1 MFQKKPVSKYSTFQ
15 NIWFMIKLACTSQEK
30 KVLVISFFIALLT
43 IIQNL
48 LNLYVS
54 PVILSAIEN
63 HVSIQ
68 ELLFTIVIFV
78 LMIMLVSAA
87 LAYANQNVICGRI
100 SVRCEIVNLLN
111 QKASTTSYP
120 NIDDMKFK
128 KLLTKSAEY
137 TDNNDQATEAI
148 WNTLTVLLINIVCFF
163 IYAGLLTQIHPILI
177 LVILSTAGISYFIS
191 QRLDEYKY
199 QHREEEAEYIH
210 QMAYLL
216 NRAADFGAAKDIR
229 IFGLRSWLEELYIK
243 ADREFTAFHRKAESV
258 YIWAGIADLTF
269 TFLRNGAV
277 YAYLIYLVLYRG
289 LDVPAF
295 LLYFTAANS
304 FSGWITGILER
315 LGTLHRQSL
324 DISTVR
330 ECLDYPELFRFKDGL
345 TLNQDAKNNYEIV
358 LENVSFRY
366 PGAETD
372 TLKNINLEIKPG
384 EFLCVVG
391 KSGCGKSTLLN
402 LIAGLE
408 KPTEGKIFLNGK
420 EVKAP
425 SSERTVMFQEHALF
439 PWLNVIQNIKF
450 GMEINGVPK
459 KEQDCR
465 AEKYLK
471 MMQLEDYKNYAIH
484 QLSGG
489 MRQRV
494 ALARAFTMDS
504 EILLMDEPFSALD
517 KQTSNH
523 LRQELQDIWMKT
535 HQTIFFITHSVE
547 EAVYLGDRVVVM
559 SGEDGGIKN
568 IVPIELDR
576 PRHVYNED
584 FITYRHKIL
593 GEIQGG
599 DY

>member
-78 LMIMLVSAA
+78 LMMMLVSAA

-111 QKASTTSYP
+111 KKASTTSYP

-229 IFGLRSWLEELYIK
+229 IFGLRSWLEELYSK
-243 ADREFTAFHRKAESV
+243 TAREFTAFHRKAENV

-295 LLYFTAANS
+295 LLYFTAVDS
-304 FSGWITGILER
+304 FFPPGLQEFWKVFAHYIDSLLIFPRSGNVWIIR
-315 LGTLHRQSL
+315 
-324 DISTVR
+324 
-330 ECLDYPELFRFKDGL
+330 
-345 TLNQDAKNNYEIV
+345 NYS
-358 LENVSFRY
+358 VS
-366 PGAETD
+366 
-372 TLKNINLEIKPG
+372 
-384 EFLCVVG
+384 
-391 KSGCGKSTLLN
+391 
-402 LIAGLE
+402 
-408 KPTEGKIFLNGK
+408 
-420 EVKAP
+420 
-425 SSERTVMFQEHALF
+425 
-439 PWLNVIQNIKF
+439 
-450 GMEINGVPK
+450 
-459 KEQDCR
+459 
-465 AEKYLK
+465 K
-471 MMQLEDYKNYAIH
+471 MDL
-484 QLSGG
+484 
-489 MRQRV
+489 
-494 ALARAFTMDS
+494 
-504 EILLMDEPFSALD
+504 P
-517 KQTSNH
+517 
-523 LRQELQDIWMKT
+523 
-535 HQTIFFITHSVE
+535 
-547 EAVYLGDRVVVM
+547 
-559 SGEDGGIKN
+559 
-568 IVPIELDR
+568 
-576 PRHVYNED
+576 
-584 FITYRHKIL
+584 
-593 GEIQGG
+593 
-599 DY
+599 

>member
-1 MFQKKPVSKYSTFQ
+1 MIHPPKHAIHPRFNPGIFFLVKSVSKGGAKNLLTPTSFNSGITQNKKEGKIMFPKKPVSKYSTFQ

-30 KVLVISFFIALLT
+30 KVLVISFFITLLT

-78 LMIMLVSAA
+78 LMMMLVSAA
-87 LAYANQNVICGRI
+87 LAYANQNVIYGRI

-111 QKASTTSYP
+111 KKASTTSYP

-128 KLLTKSAEY
+128 KLLTKSDEY

-229 IFGLRSWLEELYIK
+229 IFGLRSWLEELYSK

-258 YIWAGIADLTF
+258 CIWAGIADLTF

-277 YAYLIYLVLYRG
+277 YAYLIYLVLYRS

-295 LLYFTAANS
+295 LLYFTQRTI
-304 FSGWITGILER
+304 F
-315 LGTLHRQSL
+315 Q
-324 DISTVR
+324 
-330 ECLDYPELFRFKDGL
+330 
-345 TLNQDAKNNYEIV
+345 
-358 LENVSFRY
+358 
-366 PGAETD
+366 
-372 TLKNINLEIKPG
+372 
-384 EFLCVVG
+384 
-391 KSGCGKSTLLN
+391 
-402 LIAGLE
+402 AGLQE
-408 KPTEGKIFLNGK
+408 FWKDLAHCTDNLLIFPRSG
-420 EVKAP
+420 
-425 SSERTVMFQEHALF
+425 
-439 PWLNVIQNIKF
+439 NVWIIRNYS
-450 GMEINGVPK
+450 VS
-459 KEQDCR
+459 
-465 AEKYLK
+465 K
-471 MMQLEDYKNYAIH
+471 MDL
-484 QLSGG
+484 
-489 MRQRV
+489 
-494 ALARAFTMDS
+494 
-504 EILLMDEPFSALD
+504 P
-517 KQTSNH
+517 
-523 LRQELQDIWMKT
+523 
-535 HQTIFFITHSVE
+535 
-547 EAVYLGDRVVVM
+547 
-559 SGEDGGIKN
+559 
-568 IVPIELDR
+568 
-576 PRHVYNED
+576 
-584 FITYRHKIL
+584 
-593 GEIQGG
+593 
-599 DY
+599 

>member
-1 MFQKKPVSKYSTFQ
+1 MFQKNPVSKYSTFQ

-111 QKASTTSYP
+111 KKASTTSYP

-229 IFGLRSWLEELYIK
+229 IFGLRFWLEELYSK
-243 ADREFTAFHRKAESV
+243 TAREFTAFHRKAESV
-258 YIWAGIADLTF
+258 YIW
-269 TFLRNGAV
+269 
-277 YAYLIYLVLYRG
+277 AYLIYLVLYRG

-295 LLYFTAANS
+295 LLYFTAVDS
-304 FSGWITGILER
+304 FSGWITGILEG

-372 TLKNINLEIKPG
+372 TLKNINLTLHPG
-384 EFLCVVG
+384 ENLAVVG
-391 KSGCGKSTLLN
+391 LNGAGKTTLIKIICGFLDPTKGQVKLNGTDIRNYNRKDYYKLFSAVFQDFSLLAGTIAEN
-402 LIAGLE
+402 VAQTENFDLKQVKNCIKKAGLL
-408 KPTEGKIFLNGK
+408 PKIEALPDKYQTFLNR
-420 EVKAP
+420 EV
-425 SSERTVMFQEHALF
+425 
-439 PWLNVIQNIKF
+439 
-450 GMEINGVPK
+450 
-459 KEQDCR
+459 
-465 AEKYLK
+465 
-471 MMQLEDYKNYAIH
+471 YKNAIMF
-484 QLSGG
+484 SGG
-489 MRQRV
+489 ETQRLM
-494 ALARAFTMDS
+494 LARALYKDAPFI
-504 EILLMDEPFSALD
+504 ILDEPTAALD
-517 KQTSNH
+517 SIA
-523 LRQELQDIWMKT
+523 EADIYQKYDEMTKGKS
-535 HQTIFFITHSVE
+535 SVYISHRL
-547 EAVYLGDRVVVM
+547 ASTRFC
-559 SGEDGGIKN
+559 S
-568 IVPIELDR
+568 R
-576 PRHVYNED
+576 
-584 FITYRHKIL
+584 IL
-593 GEIQGG
+593 MLEQGEIQEEGTHEELLRQSGKYAALYEVQSKYYREG
-599 DY
+599 DGENEDK

>member
-1 MFQKKPVSKYSTFQ
+1 MFQKNPVSKYSTFQ

-111 QKASTTSYP
+111 KKASTTSYP

-229 IFGLRSWLEELYIK
+229 IFGLRFWLEELYSK
-243 ADREFTAFHRKAESV
+243 TAREFTAFHRKAESV

-295 LLYFTAANS
+295 LLYFTAVDS
-304 FSGWITGILER
+304 FSGWITGILEG

-372 TLKNINLEIKPG
+372 TLKNINLTLHPG
-384 EFLCVVG
+384 ENLAVVG
-391 KSGCGKSTLLN
+391 
-402 LIAGLE
+402 
-408 KPTEGKIFLNGK
+408 LNGAGK
-420 EVKAP
+420 TTLIKIICGFLDPTKGQVK
-425 SSERTVMFQEHALF
+425 
-439 PWLNVIQNIKF
+439 LN
-450 GMEINGVPK
+450 G
-459 KEQDCR
+459 
-465 AEKYLK
+465 
-471 MMQLEDYKNYAIH
+471 
-484 QLSGG
+484 
-489 MRQRV
+489 
-494 ALARAFTMDS
+494 T
-504 EILLMDEPFSALD
+504 
-517 KQTSNH
+517 
-523 LRQELQDIWMKT
+523 DI
-535 HQTIFFITHSVE
+535 
-547 EAVYLGDRVVVM
+547 
-559 SGEDGGIKN
+559 
-568 IVPIELDR
+568 
-576 PRHVYNED
+576 
-584 FITYRHKIL
+584 
-593 GEIQGG
+593 
-599 DY
+599 